1 MSGVTDSHSE
11 PTFGYH
17 PIPSEIDVVL
27 DRASFDRAVV
37 LAISVQRL
45 AVDVPECRFLLSEV
59 ELPEGIYW
67 FQGIADGD
75 LILQIGQGAPSAD
88 AVTVQIDQIDDS
100 HDLAEAYRWAEYY
113 WAQAAQVPKPIF
125 ELHEPVTTASGDVD
139 GVISSR
145 FFSGQWHYKVAADG
159 RTTEFLES
167 SMRTQVRDEDPA
179 AWVQNIPEPA
189 QSFGATLTR
198 AKLRGKFA
206 NTLFSFR
213 ATRTTF
219 RPYQFKPVL
228 KLLETGKARI
238 LIADEVGLG
247 KTIEAGLIWTELEA
261 RQEADRVLVVSPS
274 NLTEKWQREMDRRFG
289 FEATI
294 LDRQE
299 LDRFLKKHMENN
311 LPRRLAYIASTETL
325 RGWDGLEYLEDH
337 PPQFDLVIVDEAH
350 SMRNSET
357 RTYQLGTHLSEWA
370 DSLVFL
376 TATPINLRQGDLS
389 NLLELLV
396 PEDFGSL
403 DDLQLRLE
411 PNRIINEV
419 TAKLNR
425 PNAIGADLAAR
436 LQGMRKTAHGP
447 AVMQRPDYQLLL
459 EILQQEK
466 LSARDVV
473 EAKRLL
479 ADLNTLS
486 SVITRT
492 KKVEVDDQKARR
504 EERRFDVNWTAEESQ
519 FYELYLAWCVERA
532 KVNGQSV
539 YWSMQMPLRLASACL
554 PMARRAVLDPE
565 FRHRGRSDEPSKL
578 IEVEPSSELVYA
590 ARKLRVGVDSKFD
603 LLVGALRDLRHDGKQ
618 ALLFTFSRPALSY
631 LEQRCGEE
639 FRVALL
645 HGGVGRAERAMVMED
660 FRAGK
665 YDFVFAN
672 RVASEGLDFEFCSV
686 VINYDLPWNPMEIE
700 QRIGRIDRIGQAA
713 ERMLILNF
721 VNEATIDERI
731 LSRVLERIR
740 IFEDAIGALE
750 PIIAEQAAQA
760 LEVGFS
766 FSLTPE
772 QRSEKQHQIELAF
785 EEQKRGLQDVADA
798 SSSLM
803 VGNDVDVAGL
813 EDDLLRTGRY
823 IGQLELAALIHDW
836 AITDGAEGIVRHR
849 NSNLIELRGNSAM
862 AARVDT
868 IAKKGLRT
876 RAEIDSVA
884 RALREEVPLHFTLD
898 QEAARTGSV
907 PLLSSTSPLAMTAA
921 GLPAHRQARFACL
934 RISAE
939 PEDVIPGT
947 YLVVMVSAIAASRG
961 GDEIWSSSV
970 TLDGRR
976 AGEAP
981 GDALL
986 AALAEGRLADA
997 PLPAHA
1003 TLPDMVER
1011 ALDQLRFRHATEQER
1026 RNREFDAVKATRLV
1040 TLEAQLDRKMASLD
1054 GRISKLGRN
1063 SKMTKLFEGQR
1074 RRAQERFRALHAEL
1088 ESQIRPEIRLE
1099 PLAVCVLEVVA
1110 P

>member
-1 MSGVTDSHSE
+1 MDACNHSE
-11 PTFGYH
+11 LTFGYH
-17 PIPSEIDVVL
+17 PIPSELDAVL
-27 DRASFDRAVV
+27 GRGLFDRAVV
-37 LAISVQRL
+37 VTMSIQRL
-45 AVDVPECRFLLSEV
+45 AADVSDCRFLFAET

-67 FQGIADGD
+67 FQGIEAGD

-88 AVTVQIDQIDDS
+88 AVIATIDQIDDS
-100 HDLAEAYRWAEYY
+100 HDLAAPYRWAEHY
-113 WAQAAQVPKPIF
+113 WAQAVPVPEPKF
-125 ELHEPVTTASGDVD
+125 QLHQAVTTASGDLD
-139 GVISSR
+139 GVVSSR
-145 FFSGQWHYKVAADG
+145 FFSGQWRYKVAVDG
-159 RTTEFLES
+159 RATEFLEGS
-167 SMRTQVRDEDPA
+167 LRAQAQDDDPA
-179 AWVQNIPEPA
+179 VWVCNIPEPA

-274 NLTEKWQREMDRRFG
+274 NLTEKWQREMERRFG
-289 FEATI
+289 FEARI

-299 LDRFLKKHMENN
+299 LDRFLTKHLENN
-311 LPRRLAYIASTETL
+311 LPRRLVYIASTETL

-350 SMRNSET
+350 SMRNKET
-357 RTYQLGTHLSEWA
+357 RTYQLGSHLSEWA
-370 DSLVFL
+370 DNLVFL

-396 PEDFGSL
+396 PEDFGSV

-411 PNRIINEV
+411 PNRIINDV
-419 TAKLNR
+419 TATLNR
-425 PNAIGADLAAR
+425 PNADGAKLAAR
-436 LQGMRKTAHGP
+436 LREIERTAHGP
-447 AVMQRPDYQLLL
+447 ALMHRPDFQLLL
-459 EILQQEK
+459 KILNRPA
-466 LSARDVV
+466 LSPRDVV

-486 SVITRT
+486 AVITRT

-504 EERRFDVNWTAEESQ
+504 EERRFDVEWTSAEHH
-519 FYELYLAWCVERA
+519 FYKLYLDWCVDRA
-532 KVNGQSV
+532 AANGQSV

-554 PMARRAVLDPE
+554 PMARRSVLDPE
-565 FRHRGRSDEPSKL
+565 FRNRRRPEETSIS
-578 IEVEPSSELVYA
+578 IEVEPSSELVAA
-590 ARKLRVGVDSKFD
+590 ARNLRVGVDSKFD
-603 LLVGALRDLRHDGKQ
+603 RLVGALRDLRRDGKQ
-618 ALLFTFSRPALSY
+618 ALLFTFSRPTLSY
-631 LEQRCGEE
+631 LEQRCSDE

-645 HGGVGRAERAMVMED
+645 HGGVGRAERAVIMED

-740 IFEDAIGALE
+740 IFESAIGALE

-766 FSLTPE
+766 FALTDE
-772 QRSEKQHQIELAF
+772 QRREKQHQIELAF

-803 VGNDVDVAGL
+803 VGNEVDVAGL

-823 IGQLELAALIHDW
+823 IGQEELAALIHDW
-836 AITDGAEGIVRHR
+836 ATTDGAEGVVRQS
-849 NSNLIELRGNSAM
+849 NSSVIELRGNSAM
-862 AARVDT
+862 AARVEAV
-868 IAKKGLRT
+868 AKKGLRT
-876 RAEIDSVA
+876 RAEVDPLA

-907 PLLSSTSPLAMTAA
+907 PLLSATSPLAMTAS
-921 GLPAHRQARFACL
+921 GLPAHRQARFSCL
-934 RISAE
+934 QISAG
-939 PEDVIPGT
+939 PEDVRPGT

-961 GDEIWSSSV
+961 GDEIWSSAV

-986 AALAEGRLADA
+986 AALAEGRLADG
-997 PLPAHA
+997 PMPGHS
-1003 TLPDMVER
+1003 TLPDLVER
-1011 ALDQLRFRHATEQER
+1011 VMDQLRFRHATEQER
-1026 RNREFDAVKATRLV
+1026 RDSDFDAAKATRLV
-1040 TLEAQLDRKMASLD
+1040 TLQAQLDRKLVSLD
-1054 GRISKLGRN
+1054 GRISKLRQD
-1063 SKMTKLFEGQR
+1063 SKMTKLFEAQR
-1074 RRAQERFRALHAEL
+1074 RRARERFHTLHADL
-1088 ESQIRPEIRLE
+1088 ESQTRPEIRLE